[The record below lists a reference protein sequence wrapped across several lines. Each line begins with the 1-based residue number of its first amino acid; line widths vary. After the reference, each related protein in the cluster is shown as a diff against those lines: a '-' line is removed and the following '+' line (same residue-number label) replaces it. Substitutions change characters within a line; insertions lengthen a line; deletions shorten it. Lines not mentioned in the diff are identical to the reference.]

1 MLSSWKETDSCHNV
15 EVEHKGK
22 AVSSVEYLQTTSSQ
36 INCTNSIQKRACL
49 LQALLLSGY
58 KFRKWPEIKQVPM
71 IYSVPLTQT
80 SKNIPKLLETY
91 SELSEKCNCQRS
103 VACKKCLKGIFYK
116 ARLQWKCPI
125 SLNFYWS

>member
-1 MLSSWKETDSCHNV
+1 M

-91 SELSEKCNCQRS
+91 SELSEKCG
-103 VACKKCLKGIFYK
+103 CLKGIFYK
-116 ARLQWKCPI
+116 ARLQ
-125 SLNFYWS
+125 